1 MVQGMKKVLIG
12 FVLGVAAGWGAY
24 WYIDHHPFEAWRAKQ
39 KVVGQAEAAAESIKQ
54 TVRVTVDDIVEELT
68 RTGTVIR
75 QKAQQVR
82 GAVSDAASDLRL
94 TTAIKAKLMA
104 EPGLSGAHINV
115 DTTGGVV
122 TLSGTV
128 TSTNQLVRAL
138 NIALETEGVR
148 KVVSTLQVK
157 PPGS

>member
-1 MVQGMKKVLIG
+1 MVPGMKKVLLG

-39 KVVGQAEAAAESIKQ
+39 QVVRRAEATAESIKHA
-54 TVRVTVDDIVEELT
+54 VRVTVDDVVEELS
-68 RTGTVIR
+68 RTGTIIR
-75 QKAQQVR
+75 QKAH
-82 GAVSDAASDLRL
+82 AVSDAVIDAASDLRL
-94 TTAIKAKLMA
+94 TAAIKAKLVA
-104 EPGLSGAHINV
+104 ESGLSGAHINV

-128 TSTNQLVRAL
+128 TSTNQLVRAVNL
-138 NIALETEGVR
+138 ALETEGVR

-157 PPGS
+157 PPSP